1 MVEFLEE
8 VGHIMASVEERQA
21 WLLEL
26 RDFFHELTGLI
37 KDAREWLAA
46 QRKAEAEREALASKD
61 MPF

>member
-1 MVEFLEE
+1 
-8 VGHIMASVEERQA
+8 MASVEERQA